1 MVAEGVALSALVLAV
16 VVLIG
21 GGLLDLMNT
30 K

>member
-21 GGLLDLMNT
+21 GGLVDLINT